1 MGFTN
6 WDAEKTMRAG
16 SIRRASSSD
25 DKVWGE
31 QTDVDLAY
39 GVFCAVNPG
48 GGVTAI
54 KSVED
59 MIHGIV
65 VRDIYENARKDRT
78 ANIGHFSHGDS
89 VIAQGIGG
97 VEFKRGNQ
105 TYVIC
110 SGKDAGKITN
120 KADATTVDLG
130 YWAEAVSGDCVAI
143 TLGYQ
148 ATGVASGTVDSEARS
163 TASAAQAT
171 ANEAKTAAAA
181 AQKTANEAKTAAEE
195 T

>member
-1 MGFTN
+1 MGFAN
-6 WDAEKTMRAG
+6 WDAEKTMKAG
-16 SIRRASSSD
+16 AIRRASSSD
-25 DKVWGE
+25 NKVWGE

-39 GVFCAVNPG
+39 GVFCAVNPD

-54 KSVED
+54 KSVD
-59 MIHGIV
+59 DVIHGIV

-89 VIAQGIGG
+89 VVAQGVDG
-97 VEFKRGNQ
+97 VDFKRGNK

-120 KADATTVDLG
+120 KASATTVDLG
-130 YWAEAVSGDCVAI
+130 YWAEAVNGDCVAI

-148 ATGVASGTVDSEARS
+148 I
-163 TASAAQAT
+163 SAP
-171 ANEAKTAAAA
+171 AAAG
-181 AQKTANEAKTAAEE
+181 E
-195 T
+195 TK

>member
-39 GVFCAVNPG
+39 GVFCAVAEK
-48 GGVTAI
+48 GVTAI
-54 KSVED
+54 KAVTD
-59 MIHGIV
+59 VIHGIV

-78 ANIGHFSHGDS
+78 ANVGHFSHGDS
-89 VIAQGIGG
+89 VVAQGVTG
-97 VEFKRGNQ
+97 VTFKRGEKVFVVC
-105 TYVIC
+105 T
-110 SGKDAGKITN
+110 GADAGKVTN
-120 KADATTVDLG
+120 KASATTVDLG
-130 YWAEAVSGDCVAI
+130 YWAEAVSADCVAI

-148 ATGVASGTVDSEARS
+148 V
-163 TASAAQAT
+163 
-171 ANEAKTAAAA
+171 AAA
-181 AQKTANEAKTAAEE
+181 KVEG
-195 T
+195 

>member
-1 MGFTN
+1 MGFAN

-16 SIRRASSSD
+16 SIRRASSSN

-31 QTDVDLAY
+31 PTDVDLAY
-39 GVFCAVNPG
+39 GVFCAVNPD

-78 ANIGHFSHGDS
+78 ANVGHFSHGDS
-89 VIAQGIGG
+89 VVAQGVMG
-97 VEFKRGNQ
+97 VTFKRGEKVFVVC
-105 TYVIC
+105 T
-110 SGKDAGKITN
+110 GADAGKVTN
-120 KADATTVDLG
+120 KASATTVDLG

-148 ATGVASGTVDSEARS
+148 V
-163 TASAAQAT
+163 
-171 ANEAKTAAAA
+171 AAA
-181 AQKTANEAKTAAEE
+181 KVEG
-195 T
+195 

>member
-39 GVFCAVNPG
+39 GVFCAVNPD

-89 VIAQGIGG
+89 VVAQGIGG
-97 VEFKRGNQ
+97 VEFKRGNKA
-105 TYVIC
+105 YVIC
-110 SGKDAGKITN
+110 SGEDAGKVTN
-120 KADATTVDLG
+120 EASATTVDLG

-148 ATGVASGTVDSEARS
+148 ITVSSSGAVDSEAR
-163 TASAAQAT
+163 
-171 ANEAKTAAAA
+171 
-181 AQKTANEAKTAAEE
+181 
-195 T
+195 